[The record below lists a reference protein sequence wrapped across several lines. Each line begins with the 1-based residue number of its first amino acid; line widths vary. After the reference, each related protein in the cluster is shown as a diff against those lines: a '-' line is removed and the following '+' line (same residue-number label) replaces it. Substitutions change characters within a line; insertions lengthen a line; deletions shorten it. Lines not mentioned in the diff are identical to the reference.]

1 MAKGKWLIKKLNT
14 KQDVEKAVNANLKK
28 AHLTMPSGDDVVYN
42 AYRLKPAIDPIKKEG
57 NKIYFSKEQTEEII
71 KRVLKKAEKESTKS
85 SNGKAK
91 KTAPKQMTIEE
102 VAEELGTDT
111 VFIEM
116 LYNIC
121 RETLEWYFK
130 KRLKEI
136 YGA

>member
-1 MAKGKWLIKKLNT
+1 MAKGKWLIKSLNT
-14 KQDVEKAVNANLKK
+14 KQEVEYAVKVMLEK

-42 AYRLKPAIDPIKKEG
+42 AYRHKPAIDPIKKEG
-57 NKIYFSKEQTEEII
+57 NKIYFSKEQTKEII
-71 KRVLKKAEKESTKS
+71 ERVLKKAERESIKS
-85 SNGKAK
+85 PNEKAK
-91 KTAPKQMTIEE
+91 KNAPKQMTIEE
-102 VAEELGTDT
+102 VAEEISTDT

-136 YGA
+136 YG